1 MPSDRRETL
10 LALYPR
16 IFCDAVDGTLQPRC
30 AIACG
35 DGWYRLI
42 ERLCACV
49 QSLADHRHLPQP
61 RAVQVKEKL
70 GGLRFYWADGGD
82 ERVAAMT
89 HYAESLS
96 LHVCEVCG
104 APGALVRE
112 DCLRTRCDLHRDARA

>member
-1 MPSDRRETL
+1 MPTDRRESL
-10 LALYPR
+10 LALYPK
-16 IFCDAVDGTLQPRC
+16 IFCDSANGTLQPRC
-30 AIACG
+30 GIACG

-61 RAVQVKEKL
+61 RAVEVKEKL
-70 GGLRFYWADGGD
+70 GGLRFYWDGISD

-89 HYAESLS
+89 QYAETLS

-104 APGALVRE
+104 APGALVQD
-112 DCLRTRCDLHRDARA
+112 DCLRTRCELRRDTRA